1 MQKTVSLS
9 TSESELIQYTECAQD
24 MMYRYRLL
32 KEMDL
37 QVELPMIL
45 RGNNQRAIDIVNS
58 WSSTGRTRH
67 IDVRYKFLRELK
79 ESNLIRMV
87 WCSSKE
93 NEADVF
99 TKNLHK
105 PAFDKCI
112 RHFVGE
118 DQYMCEENR
127 PLKGESVGDIT

>member
-24 MMYRYRLL
+24 MMYCYCLL

-45 RGNNQRAIDIVNS
+45 RGDNQGAIDIVNS

-87 WCSSKE
+87 WCSLKE

-105 PAFDKCI
+105 PASEKCV

-118 DQYMCEENR
+118 DQYMCKENR
-127 PLKGESVGDIT
+127 PLKGRVLAI